1 MKFYSFV
8 ESVVDIII
16 IIIQYETKWNYVQHT
31 VVVDISEANVV

>member
-1 MKFYSFV
+1 MKFYSFF
-8 ESVVDIII
+8 ESVVDI